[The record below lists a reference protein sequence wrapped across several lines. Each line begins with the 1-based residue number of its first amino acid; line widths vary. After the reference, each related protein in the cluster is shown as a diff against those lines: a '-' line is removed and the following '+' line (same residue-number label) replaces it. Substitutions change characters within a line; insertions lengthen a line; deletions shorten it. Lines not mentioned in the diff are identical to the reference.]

1 MAAAGAATKPFCT
14 PARAGNAQA
23 MVTPGPEQA
32 AADTPAAAP
41 AGPRHSFGEVVES
54 WRGWWQRSVVGTVN
68 QAEVIDE
75 RREDSDLSARYLF
88 MLAMSAAIAILG
100 LLLSSPAVVIGAM
113 LLSPLMGP
121 IIGLGF
127 ALATGDFHW
136 IRQASR
142 SLAIGTVLSIVLC
155 AVIVML
161 SPLQTVTPEIAAR
174 TRPNLFDLGVA
185 LFSALAGAYAM
196 IRGRE
201 GTVVGVA
208 IATALMPPLAVIG
221 FGLATLNSTVFWG
234 ASLLFVTNLMTI
246 ALTAALM
253 ARLYGFSTR
262 LSEKQTN
269 LQTALIVIA
278 FVALAIPLGLS
289 LINLA
294 NEARDTRRI
303 QDAVLDPF
311 EKGALISELNLE
323 LNAEPAKVAAVVL
336 TPEVRG
342 GLAAP
347 LERELER
354 IVGRPVELTLTQVPV
369 GNSAQAAELTQ
380 LERAREAEAA
390 ARARAETL
398 ADRLA
403 LVAGVSSDEVL
414 VDRQRRIAVVTARP
428 LDGASLAA
436 YRELERRIS
445 AGEAD
450 WSIRLRPPAR
460 PLPSIEYEGE
470 EPTESGTRALALI
483 GWAGQ
488 RVGVPIELS
497 GPEAQVDLAA
507 ATLEERGV
515 TVRRRPGG
523 SGPVSAAWA
532 APDQ

>member
-1 MAAAGAATKPFCT
+1 MATRGTDQGVAVEPMGDPPHAG
-14 PARAGNAQA
+14 
-23 MVTPGPEQA
+23 
-32 AADTPAAAP
+32 
-41 AGPRHSFGEVVES
+41 HSFREVVES

-68 QAEVIDE
+68 HAAVIDQ

-88 MLAMSAAIAILG
+88 MLSMSAGIAILG

-127 ALATGDFHW
+127 ALATGDFRW
-136 IRQASR
+136 IRQASKT
-142 SLAIGTVLSIVLC
+142 LAIGTVLSIVLC
-155 AVIVML
+155 AAMVAL

-208 IATALMPPLAVIG
+208 IATALMPPLAVVG
-221 FGLATLNSTVFWG
+221 FGLATLNGTVFWG
-234 ASLLFVTNLMTI
+234 ALLLFFTNLMTI

-253 ARLYGFSTR
+253 ARFYGFSTR

-269 LQTALIVIA
+269 MQTALIVTA
-278 FVALAIPLGLS
+278 FIGLAIPLGLS
-289 LINLA
+289 LVNLA

-303 QDAVLDPF
+303 QDAVLRPF
-311 EKGALISELNLE
+311 PTSALISEFNLDR
-323 LNAEPAKVAAVVL
+323 NAEPARVSVVVL
-336 TPEVRG
+336 TPEIETGVTG
-342 GLAAP
+342 P
-347 LERELER
+347 LEERLAR
-354 IVGRPVELTLTQVPV
+354 IVGGPVELTLTQVPV
-369 GNSAQAAELTQ
+369 GNSAQAAELAQ

-398 ADRLA
+398 AERLA
-403 LVAGVSSDEVL
+403 LVAGVSTDDVL
-414 VDRQRRIAVVTARP
+414 VDRQRRIATVTARP
-428 LDGASLAA
+428 LDGAGLGA

-445 AGEAD
+445 ADEPD
-450 WSIRLRPPAR
+450 WRIRLRPPAR
-460 PLPSIEYEGE
+460 PLPSIAYEDGE
-470 EPTESGTRALALI
+470 LTEQGARALALV

-488 RVGVPIELS
+488 RVGVPIVLR
-497 GPEAQVDLAA
+497 GPEEAVDLAA
-507 ATLEERGV
+507 ETLERQGIV
-515 TVRRRPGG
+515 VRRRPEGAD
-523 SGPVSAAWA
+523 GPVGASWA

>member
-1 MAAAGAATKPFCT
+1 M
-14 PARAGNAQA
+14 
-23 MVTPGPEQA
+23 
-32 AADTPAAAP
+32 AAAP
-41 AGPRHSFGEVVES
+41 AQSFTQVIES
-54 WRGWWQRSVVGTVN
+54 WRGWWARAVVDTVN
-68 QAEVIDE
+68 QAEVIDA
-75 RREDSDLSARYLF
+75 RRQDSDLSPRYLF

-136 IRQASR
+136 IRRASK
-142 SLAIGTVLSIVLC
+142 SLAVGTVLAIVLC
-155 AVIVML
+155 AAMVAL

-208 IATALMPPLAVIG
+208 IATALMPPLAVVG
-221 FGLATLNSTVFWG
+221 FGLATLNWTVFSG
-234 ASLLFVTNLMTI
+234 ALLLFFTNLMTI
-246 ALTAALM
+246 ALTAAIM

-262 LSEKQTN
+262 LSDKQTN
-269 LQTALIVIA
+269 LQTALIVTA

-289 LINLA
+289 LVNLA
-294 NEARDTRRI
+294 QEARNTRLI
-303 QDAVLDPF
+303 HGAVLDPF
-311 EKGALISELNLE
+311 GNRALISELE
-323 LNAEPAKVAAVVL
+323 LDLSAQPAKVAAVVL
-336 TPEVRG
+336 TPQIRVG
-342 GLAAP
+342 VSAQ

-354 IVGRPVELTLTQVPV
+354 IVGQPVELTLTQVPV
-369 GNSAQAAELTQ
+369 GNSAQAVELAQ

-398 ADRLA
+398 AERLA

-414 VDRQRRIAVVTARP
+414 VDRQRRVATVTARP
-428 LDGASLAA
+428 LDGAGLAA

-445 AGEAD
+445 AGEPD

-460 PLPSIEYEGE
+460 PLPQVAFDDQ
-470 EPTESGTRALALI
+470 EPSEDGLAALRLI

-488 RVGVPIELS
+488 RVGVPIVLE
-497 GPEAQVDLAA
+497 GPEEQVEAA
-507 ATLEERGV
+507 AETLENDGIV
-515 TVRRRPGG
+515 VRRRTGG
-523 SGPVSAAWA
+523 SGPVSSSWA